1 MYRQQDFSHLNEK
14 QKLNL
19 LTQLVKMARA
29 DKVFKFIEFK
39 YLTEIAE
46 LLHIPVNQLD
56 EILEKEIEAPIP
68 EKMIDRTRQIYRLT
82 IMMMID
88 HIITKEE
95 KLLLKNYAVQLGLI
109 PDRIEVM
116 IDRMQQ
122 NKGGM
127 LLDKDLCEIFSI
139 TLN

>member
-1 MYRQQDFSHLNEK
+1 MYRQQDFIHLNEK

-82 IMMMID
+82 VMMMID

>member
-82 IMMMID
+82 VMMMID